1 MLTRGVVLFVHAPII
16 LKQHVNDKIIQL
28 EIWSLLEEASQA
40 PMEVEW
46 HQLWHSLDSALED
59 LDLNEQL
66 VVAAEALSSLVE
78 IFKARS
84 ADTFEEIE
92 AVVSDDGPVMGDAH
106 FASFIRQSMSID
118 FDQFVEVPQ
127 NLYRKPYEYSDTPF
141 LENNLIVGF
150 VDKQVLLEAVQEIEE
165 TTIEQQQEL
174 VLNIAHSENV
184 GAWVDTI
191 TKYIT
196 DKSTTS
202 VSMIIEDLDLV
213 PVEVWLGLLLGGF
226 CLRSNCLNVDDFSS
240 YEEYSCKFYFSEIWV
255 IGGSGA

>member
-1 MLTRGVVLFVHAPII
+1 M
-16 LKQHVNDKIIQL
+16 NDKIIQL
-28 EIWSLLEEASQA
+28 EIWSLLEEASQV

-46 HQLWHSLDSALED
+46 HQLWHSLDLALED

-66 VVAAEALSSLVE
+66 VVAAQALSSLVE

-84 ADTFEEIE
+84 ADTFEEID

-106 FASFIRQSMSID
+106 FAPFIRQSMSID
-118 FDQFVEVPQ
+118 FDQFVEAPQ
-127 NLYRKPYEYSDTPF
+127 NSYRKPYEYSDNPLGF
-141 LENNLIVGF
+141 LENNSIAEF

-165 TTIEQQQEL
+165 TTIEQQRES

-196 DKSTTS
+196 DKSTTL
-202 VSMIIEDLDLV
+202 VSMIMQDLDLV

-226 CLRSNCLNVDDFSS
+226 CLRSNCLNADDFSS
-240 YEEYSCKFYFSEIWV
+240 YEEYSCKFYSSEILV
-255 IGGSGA
+255 IGESGA